1 VYVEVKAFVCGRLV
15 KVYSLYIVNEYN
27 RSTAAVGR
35 YYDVLEAMSEVS
47 DGTGYIHGCDNTCN
61 QQSAE

>member
-1 VYVEVKAFVCGRLV
+1 VYVGVKAFVRSRLV
-15 KVYSLYIVNEYN
+15 KVYSLYIVHEYN

-47 DGTGYIHGCDNTCN
+47 DGSEYIHGYNTYN